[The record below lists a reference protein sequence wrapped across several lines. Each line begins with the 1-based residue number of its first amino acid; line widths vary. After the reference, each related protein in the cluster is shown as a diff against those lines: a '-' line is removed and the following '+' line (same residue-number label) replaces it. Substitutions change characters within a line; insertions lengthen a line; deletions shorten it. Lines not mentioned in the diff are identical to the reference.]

1 MKESSDFKVISNSG
15 KGETRDQEKQ
25 FCPHFS
31 RGAREE
37 NRDRRALHLGGVT
50 AACWGDD
57 KGRRG
62 VIVRSG

>member
-37 NRDRRALHLGGVT
+37 KRDYCTTLGLLQHAGGIIKV
-50 AACWGDD
+50 GEE
-57 KGRRG
+57 
-62 VIVRSG
+62 